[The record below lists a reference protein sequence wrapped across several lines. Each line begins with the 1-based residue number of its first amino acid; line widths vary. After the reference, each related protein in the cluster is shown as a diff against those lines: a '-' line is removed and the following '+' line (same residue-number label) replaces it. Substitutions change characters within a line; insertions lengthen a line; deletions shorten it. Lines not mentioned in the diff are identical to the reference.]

1 MAVTERLLLR
11 TVYDGVRK
19 ILPGEFPPGSGLGFG
34 ELTRGDFPSTVH
46 DDVINSCVNIT
57 LSFANGTK
65 QQELLH
71 NFSIRVDTK
80 VQSHMVLL
88 KF

>member
-34 ELTRGDFPSTVH
+34 ELTRERIDQGDLAGE
-46 DDVINSCVNIT
+46 N
-57 LSFANGTK
+57 
-65 QQELLH
+65 
-71 NFSIRVDTK
+71 
-80 VQSHMVLL
+80 
-88 KF
+88 

>member
-34 ELTRGDFPSTVH
+34 ELTRGIWPGRIDQ
-46 DDVINSCVNIT
+46 
-57 LSFANGTK
+57 GG
-65 QQELLH
+65 
-71 NFSIRVDTK
+71 FS
-80 VQSHMVLL
+80 
-88 KF
+88 